1 MDSLEATSE
10 SAKAIRPIHSSTVH
24 KICSGQVV
32 LNLAT
37 AVKELV
43 ENALDA
49 HATIIEVKLRDQ
61 GIESIEVSDNGD
73 GVEESNFEGL
83 TAKYH
88 TSKLREF
95 TDLECVETF
104 GFRGEALSSLCAL
117 SKMVITT
124 RHRGADFGTR
134 LELDDRGTIIKKEI
148 CARQN
153 GTSVQL
159 TNLFGSLPVR
169 KKEFTRNIKKEF
181 AKMCQIL
188 QGYCLV
194 ATGVRIMCTN
204 QTVKGTKSLIMATNG
219 GRSVM
224 DNISA
229 IFGPKQVFD
238 VLQITPPSE
247 LDETQT
253 RAVLEELDPNS
264 SSENN
269 DSLSEIDLNRFTIDG
284 WISTCHHGSG
294 RSSKD
299 RQFIFINSRPCE
311 PKKITKIVNEMYS
324 RYNSNQ
330 NPFVFLNIIVQR
342 SDVDVNITPDKR
354 QLLLNNENVLLL
366 VLKACLLKTFEN
378 VPSVFRMQNL
388 NLSASSAANKSE
400 IVTAPNPKKF
410 SQMLS
415 QWKKTGH
422 TDNPITSEKIVKR
435 KVCDE
440 VESRNL
446 KMRKIQSYLSQKQDE
461 TIPMSDDETLSSS
474 IDQSMI
480 DRSRTTEISF
490 LNPPESTSTPERQHD
505 LKLEQTS
512 PFKIIDSYKGVTG
525 PSRAKSE
532 SVLSLIIKTEAAGTT
547 GKTNSPIK
555 TETKAKPNKTPTK
568 DVESIIISKLANRP
582 ELESEDNQSDA
593 SSGCDQD
600 LDEDNEENVEGSDK
614 EDEELNDEEN
624 EGVNDEGSEEGNDEE
639 SQEGSEKYDSENDS
653 LIDADQIGFKTQCT
667 RDMSDVVSTSIDEI
681 ADMMAAELEMIE
693 QLKDKSRMDRL
704 KFKATIEPAK
714 NKLAEEELQTEIT
727 KKSFSQMEIIG
738 QFNLGFIVV
747 KLNDDLFIVDQHAT
761 DEKFN
766 YETLQKETTLYNQ
779 KLVVPQHL
787 ELTAVSEMILID
799 NLEVF
804 EKNGFKFQ
812 IDHDALP
819 TKKIQLTAKP
829 MSKGWQFG
837 KDEIDELIFLL
848 QESPNSVLRPSKI
861 SAMFASR
868 ACRKSVMI
876 GTPLSGSDM
885 QRLISQMGEIEHP
898 WNCPHG
904 RPTMRHLVNLT
915 MVNDSSAEDS

>member
-1 MDSLEATSE
+1 MDNLEATSE
-10 SAKAIRPIHSSTVH
+10 AAKAIRPIHSSTVH

-219 GRSVM
+219 GHSVM

-229 IFGPKQVFD
+229 IFGTKQVFD
-238 VLQITPPSE
+238 VLQITPPAE

-253 RAVLEELDPNS
+253 KALLEELDPNS
-264 SSENN
+264 SSENV
-269 DSLSEIDLNRFTIDG
+269 DSLSEIDLKRFTIDG

-299 RQFIFINSRPCE
+299 RQFIYINSRPCE
-311 PKKITKIVNEMYS
+311 PKKISKIVNEIYS

-366 VLKACLLKTFEN
+366 VLKACLSKTFEN
-378 VPSVFRMQNL
+378 VPSVFKMQNL
-388 NLSASSAANKSE
+388 NLSASSAANKSK
-400 IVTAPNPKKF
+400 IDTAPNAKKF

-422 TDNPITSEKIVKR
+422 TDNPIKSEKIVKR

-446 KMRKIQSYLSQKQDE
+446 KMRKIQEYLSQKHDE

-480 DRSRTTEISF
+480 DRSRTTEIDSSY
-490 LNPPESTSTPERQHD
+490 LNTPESTSTPERQHD
-505 LKLEQTS
+505 LKVEQTS

-525 PSRAKSE
+525 PSRVKSE
-532 SVLSLIIKTEAAGTT
+532 SILSRIMKTEAAGTT
-547 GKTNSPIK
+547 RKINSPIK
-555 TETKAKPNKTPTK
+555 AETKAKPNKTPTK
-568 DVESIIISKLANRP
+568 DVESIIGKLANRP
-582 ELESEDNQSDA
+582 EWDSEDNQSDT
-593 SSGCDQD
+593 SSRSDDD
-600 LDEDNEENVEGSDK
+600 LDEDNEENGEGSDE
-614 EDEELNDEEN
+614 EDDEHNDEEN
-624 EGVNDEGSEEGNDEE
+624 EEVNDDENE
-639 SQEGSEKYDSENDS
+639 EGSEKYDSENDS
-653 LIDADQIGFKTQCT
+653 LVDADQIGFKTQCT

-681 ADMMAAELEMIE
+681 SELMAAELEIIE
-693 QLKDKSRMDRL
+693 RLENKSLMDRL